1 MEKLSKAIVFL
12 ATEFEEIE
20 ASTIIDIL
28 RRGKVEVTVV
38 GLDTQKVQGAHNIK
52 FIPDTFIEEINLKDF
67 DAVILPGGS
76 PGYKNLKKNKIVLN
90 TIKEAFYK
98 NKLVAAICAAPA
110 VLAKAGILKGKNCTI
125 YPGMEIELKKGGGI
139 PQNNW
144 VVVDGN
150 IIISQGPATALL
162 FSILLVEKLTS
173 VKMEEQLREKTLT
186 KLVLK
191 QNSPLIIL
199 HNMKKAVINH

>member
-1 MEKLSKAIVFL
+1 MSKAIVFL
-12 ATEFEEIE
+12 ANGFEEIE

-28 RRGKVEVTVV
+28 RRGKVDVTVV
-38 GLDTQKVQGAHNIK
+38 GLDTQKVQGAHNIE
-52 FIPDTFIEEINLKDF
+52 FISDTFIEKMNLENF

-76 PGYKNLKKNKIVLN
+76 PGYKNLKKNKIVLT
-90 TIKEAFYK
+90 TIREAFYK
-98 NKLVAAICAAPA
+98 KKLVAAICAAPA
-110 VLAKAGILKGKNCTI
+110 VFAEAGILKGKNCTI

-150 IIISQGPATALL
+150 VITSQGPATALP
-162 FSILLVEKLTS
+162 FSIMLVEKLTG
-173 VKMEEQLREKTLT
+173 VQMAEQLRKKTLT

-191 QNSPLIIL
+191 QNSPFIS
-199 HNMKKAVINH
+199 HNVKKNCD